1 MEMRQ
6 VRKEEYK
13 LTEDFVYEVFQHTS
27 YSDGRLEKALVR
39 EIREKPY
46 YLPQFD
52 LLIEAGGSLAGH
64 VMLSRFPISGARGG
78 EVLMLSPVSVATR
91 RQRQG
96 IGRHMVRTALDMAAS
111 RGYKGVIVEGDY
123 RYYRQFGFR
132 TSSEFGIHASEKNL
146 PPAPEYLMAMELCPG
161 GLASVSG
168 EVDYSIY
175 QALTH

>member
-13 LTEDFVYEVFQHTS
+13 LTEDFVYEVFKHTS

-52 LLIEAGGSLAGH
+52 LMIEADGSLAGH
-64 VMLSRFPISGARGG
+64 VMLSRFPIGGGQGG
-78 EVLMLSPVSVATR
+78 EVLMLSPVSVAAS

-96 IGRHMVRTALDMAAS
+96 IGRHMVGTALEITAR
-111 RGYKGVIVEGDY
+111 RGYKAVIVEGDY

-132 TSSEFGIHASEKNL
+132 TSTEFGLHASKKNL

-161 GLASVSG
+161 GLASISG